1 MFRSVILTCEHA
13 GNEVPDRYKFL
24 FVGDSEVLE
33 THRGWDP
40 GAWKLAEYLSVNL
53 VAPVF
58 GCHTTRLLIEANRSL
73 NSAELFSQ
81 FSNNLPEIDK
91 KNLIETFYKPYR
103 NQIQQAIEVS
113 LKPILHLSIHSFTPV
128 WNNVTRAVDIGI
140 LFDPDLPSEK
150 MFTDL
155 LQRELINNLPS
166 LTIRF
171 NEPYK
176 GTDDGITTWLRNYYS
191 NDKYTG
197 IELEVNQKFA
207 SDLSVIQDKIVK
219 SIRSTLYQQP

>member
-24 FVGDSEVLE
+24 FEGQTEVLE

-40 GAWKLAEYLSVNL
+40 GAWKLAQYLSVYLN
-53 VAPVF
+53 APLF
-58 GCHTTRLLIEANRSL
+58 GCRTTRLLVEANRSS
-73 NSAELFSQ
+73 NSIELFSQ
-81 FSNNLPEIDK
+81 FSDVLPKPDK
-91 KNLIETFYKPYR
+91 ENLIETIYKPYR
-103 NQIQQAIEVS
+103 NQIQHAIEDS

-128 WNNVTRAVDIGI
+128 WNNMTRSVDIGI
-140 LFDPDLPSEK
+140 LFDPELPSEK
-150 MFTDL
+150 MYADIL
-155 LQRELINNLPS
+155 HRELIKNLPS

-176 GTDDGITTWLRNYYS
+176 GTDDGITTWLRKYNTI
-191 NDKYTG
+191 DMYTG

-207 SDLSVIQDKIVK
+207 SELFVIQAQLAK
-219 SIRSTLYQQP
+219 SIRATLHQQP

>member
-1 MFRSVILTCEHA
+1 MFRSVILSCEHA
-13 GNEVPDRYKFL
+13 GNEVPDHYKFL
-24 FVGDSEVLE
+24 FEGHTEVLK

-40 GAWKLAEYLSVNL
+40 GAWKLAGYLSAYLN
-53 VAPVF
+53 APLF

-81 FSNNLPEIDK
+81 FSVSLPETDK
-91 KNLIETFYKPYR
+91 KNLIETLYHPYR
-103 NQIQQAIEVS
+103 NKIQQAIEES
-113 LKPILHLSIHSFTPV
+113 QKPVLHLSIHSFTPV
-128 WNNVTRAVDIGI
+128 WNNVPRSVDIGI
-140 LFDPDLPSEK
+140 LFDLEQPSEK
-150 MFTDL
+150 MYADL
-155 LQRELINNLPS
+155 LYGKLIKNLPS
-166 LTIRF
+166 LTMRF

-207 SDLSVIQDKIVK
+207 SDLSVIQVQLTK
-219 SIRSTLYQQP
+219 SIRATLL